1 MRLDIF
7 TLFPEMFPAVLGHSI
22 VGRARRRGHLQLCVH
37 QLRDFSPDPRGRVDG
52 SIRELGGERLTPQ
65 QCLDYVTEL
74 AGEQFDAMVEAGEA
88 DLAKTIAGVR
98 CRLNLFRQQGN
109 WSAAIRLLN
118 EHVPDL
124 SELGLPK
131 VVGEFPG
138 YSQGLVLITGET
150 GSGKSTT
157 LAAVLN
163 EINQTQ
169 SKHILTLEDP
179 VEYVYTPARC
189 VINQREVGKDT
200 RSFAAGLR
208 AALREDP
215 DVILVGEMR
224 DLETIETALT
234 AAETGHLVFGT
245 VHTNSAADSIDR
257 VVDVFPAER
266 QQQIRLQLSMT
277 LKAVLSQQL
286 LPRASGKGRVLACE
300 VMKTDG
306 AIRNLIREGK
316 TPQII
321 NSIQTTGSIGNI
333 LMERA
338 LLNLLNA
345 GTITRE
351 TYEQALPGGTVQ
363 AKDMGMGG
371 AQGQNQRRVLNPGI
385 GQGFGL

>member
-1 MRLDIF
+1 M
-7 TLFPEMFPAVLGHSI
+7 TEEYVT
-22 VGRARRRGHLQLCVH
+22 RARAAGASDIHLVAGLT
-37 QLRDFSPDPRGRVDG
+37 PRCRVDG
-52 SIRELGGERLTPQ
+52 AIRPLGEEVLTPL
-65 QCLDYVTEL
+65 QCEELVQEL
-74 AGEQFDAMVEAGEA
+74 AGGELATLRVVGEA
-88 DLAKTIAGVR
+88 DLALTIAGVR
-98 CRLNLFRQQGN
+98 CRLNLFRQQGG

-118 EHVPDL
+118 EHIPDL

-131 VVGEFPG
+131 VVSDFPA

-157 LAAVLN
+157 LAAILN
-163 EINQTQ
+163 RINRQEA
-169 SKHILTLEDP
+169 KHILTLEDP
-179 VEYVYTPARC
+179 IEYIYTPDRC

-200 RSFAAGLR
+200 QSFAAGLR

-257 VVDVFPAER
+257 MVDVFPAQR

-286 LPRASGKGRVLACE
+286 LPRAGGGRVLACE
-300 VMKTDG
+300 VMKVDG

-316 TPQII
+316 TPQIA
-321 NSIQTTGSIGNI
+321 NTIQTTGAAGNI
-333 LMERA
+333 LMDRCLQNLRTAGVISEETFRA
-338 LLNLLNA
+338 ALRDQSQAAAPANGA
-345 GTITRE
+345 RGT
-351 TYEQALPGGTVQ
+351 
-363 AKDMGMGG
+363 
-371 AQGQNQRRVLNPGI
+371 
-385 GQGFGL
+385 GLKRPL

>member
-1 MRLDIF
+1 M
-7 TLFPEMFPAVLGHSI
+7 
-22 VGRARRRGHLQLCVH
+22 LCV
-37 QLRDFSPDPRGRVDG
+37 QDFVSKALSDRASDIHLVCGLTPRYRVDG
-52 SIRELGGERLTPQ
+52 SIREMGGAPLTAE
-65 QCLDYVTEL
+65 QCAAIAREL
-74 AGEQFDAMVEAGEA
+74 AGADFPQAEEVGEA
-88 DLAKTIAGVR
+88 DLAKTISGVR

-118 EHVPDL
+118 SHIPNL

-131 VVGEFPG
+131 VAAEFPKF
-138 YSQGLVLITGET
+138 SQGLVLITGET

-157 LAAVLN
+157 LAAILN
-163 EINQTQ
+163 QINTTQ

-179 VEYVYTPARC
+179 IEYVYTPDKC
-189 VINQREVGKDT
+189 VINQREIGRDT

-257 VVDVFPAER
+257 IVDVFPAQR
-266 QQQIRLQLSMT
+266 QQQIRLQLSMS

-286 LPRASGKGRVLACE
+286 LPKVGGGRVLACE

-316 TPQII
+316 TPQIV
-321 NSIQTTGSIGNI
+321 NCIQTTGNLGNI
-333 LMERA
+333 LMDRA
-338 LLNLLNA
+338 LQDLRTSGA
-345 GTITRE
+345 ISQS
-351 TYEQALPGGTVQ
+351 TYESALRDPQGSKPPAGRPPEPGRP
-363 AKDMGMGG
+363 APFK
-371 AQGQNQRRVLNPGI
+371 R
-385 GQGFGL
+385 GLI

>member
-1 MRLDIF
+1 M
-7 TLFPEMFPAVLGHSI
+7 TEEYVT
-22 VGRARRRGHLQLCVH
+22 RARAAGASDIHLVAGLT
-37 QLRDFSPDPRGRVDG
+37 PRCRVDG
-52 SIRELGGERLTPQ
+52 AIRPLGEEILTPL
-65 QCLDYVTEL
+65 QCEELVQEL
-74 AGEQFDAMVEAGEA
+74 AGGELATLRVVGEA
-88 DLAKTIAGVR
+88 DLALTIAGVR
-98 CRLNLFRQQGN
+98 CRLNLFRQQGG

-118 EHVPDL
+118 EHIPDL

-131 VVGEFPG
+131 VVSDFPA

-157 LAAVLN
+157 LAAILN
-163 EINQTQ
+163 RINRQEA
-169 SKHILTLEDP
+169 KHILTLEDP
-179 VEYVYTPARC
+179 IEYVYTPDRC

-200 RSFAAGLR
+200 QSFAAGLR

-257 VVDVFPAER
+257 MVDVFPAQR

-286 LPRASGKGRVLACE
+286 LPRAGGGRVLACE
-300 VMKTDG
+300 VMKVDG

-316 TPQII
+316 TPQIA
-321 NSIQTTGSIGNI
+321 NAIQTTGAAGNI
-333 LMERA
+333 LMDRCLQNLRTAGVISEETFRA
-338 LLNLLNA
+338 ALRDQSQAAAPANGA
-345 GTITRE
+345 RGT
-351 TYEQALPGGTVQ
+351 
-363 AKDMGMGG
+363 
-371 AQGQNQRRVLNPGI
+371 
-385 GQGFGL
+385 GLKRPL

>member
-1 MRLDIF
+1 MTVDELV
-7 TLFPEMFPAVLGHSI
+7 A
-22 VGRARRRGHLQLCVH
+22 RAQRDGASDVHLVQGLA
-37 QLRDFSPDPRGRVDG
+37 PRYRVDG
-52 SIRELGGERLTPQ
+52 EIREMGGEALTER
-65 QCLDYVTEL
+65 QCEDFARAL
-74 AGEQFDAMVEAGEA
+74 AGAEFDRAQTVGEA
-88 DLAKTIAGVR
+88 DLALTIAGVR
-98 CRLNLFRQQGN
+98 CRLNIFRQQKA
-109 WSAAIRLLN
+109 WSAAIRLLKDHIPN
-118 EHVPDL
+118 L
-124 SELGLPK
+124 NELGLPK
-131 VVGEFPG
+131 VVSEFPG

-157 LAAVLN
+157 LAAVLDQINKN
-163 EINQTQ
+163 EC
-169 SKHILTLEDP
+169 KHILTLEDP
-179 VEYVYTPARC
+179 IEYVYTPDRC
-189 VINQREVGKDT
+189 VINQREVGRDT
-200 RSFAAGLR
+200 QSFAAGLR

-257 VVDVFPAER
+257 IVDVFPAAR

-286 LPRASGKGRVLACE
+286 LPKVGGGRVLACE

-316 TPQII
+316 TPQIV

-338 LLNLLNA
+338 LQNLLNA

-363 AKDMGMGG
+363 AKDMGMNAGP
-371 AQGQNQRRVLNPGI
+371 GQNQRR
-385 GQGFGL
+385 GFGAGLGL

>member
-1 MRLDIF
+1 M
-7 TLFPEMFPAVLGHSI
+7 TEEYVT
-22 VGRARRRGHLQLCVH
+22 RARAAGASDIHLVAGLT
-37 QLRDFSPDPRGRVDG
+37 PRCRVDG
-52 SIRELGGERLTPQ
+52 AIRPLGEEVLTPL
-65 QCLDYVTEL
+65 QCEELVQEL
-74 AGEQFDAMVEAGEA
+74 AGGELATLRVVGEA
-88 DLAKTIAGVR
+88 DLALTIAGVR
-98 CRLNLFRQQGN
+98 CRLNLFRQQGG

-118 EHVPDL
+118 EHIPDL

-131 VVGEFPG
+131 VVSDFPA

-157 LAAVLN
+157 LAAILN
-163 EINQTQ
+163 QINRQEA
-169 SKHILTLEDP
+169 KHILTLEDP
-179 VEYVYTPARC
+179 IEYIYTPDRC

-200 RSFAAGLR
+200 QSFAAGLR

-257 VVDVFPAER
+257 MVDVFPAQR

-286 LPRASGKGRVLACE
+286 LPRAGGGRVLACE
-300 VMKTDG
+300 VMKVDG

-316 TPQII
+316 TPQIA
-321 NSIQTTGSIGNI
+321 NTIQTTGAAGNI
-333 LMERA
+333 LMDRCLQNLRTAGVISEETFRA
-338 LLNLLNA
+338 ALRDQSQAAAPANGA
-345 GTITRE
+345 RGT
-351 TYEQALPGGTVQ
+351 
-363 AKDMGMGG
+363 
-371 AQGQNQRRVLNPGI
+371 
-385 GQGFGL
+385 GLKRPL

>member
-1 MRLDIF
+1 LTVVDYV
-7 TLFPEMFPAVLGHSI
+7 EKA
-22 VGRARRRGHLQLCVH
+22 
-37 QLRDFSPDPRGRVDG
+37 LRDKASDIHLVCGLTPRYRVDG
-52 SIRELGGERLTPQ
+52 EIQEMGETPLTAED
-65 QCLDYVTEL
+65 CVAVAHEL
-74 AGEQFDAMVEAGEA
+74 AGEEYDQAEQVGEA
-88 DLAKTIAGVR
+88 DLALTIAGVR
-98 CRLNLFRQQGN
+98 CRINLFRQQAA

-118 EHVPDL
+118 EHIPDL
-124 SELGLPK
+124 KELGLPP
-131 VVGEFPG
+131 VVEEFPY

-163 EINQTQ
+163 QINQNEA
-169 SKHILTLEDP
+169 KHILTLEDP
-179 VEYVYTPARC
+179 IEYVYTPKRC
-189 VINQREVGKDT
+189 VINQREIGRDT
-200 RSFAAGLR
+200 GSFAAGLR

-257 VVDVFPAER
+257 IVDVFPAER

-286 LPRASGKGRVLACE
+286 LPKVGGGRVLACE

-316 TPQII
+316 TPQIA
-321 NSIQTTGSIGNI
+321 NTIQTTGALGNI
-333 LMERA
+333 LMDKA
-338 LLNLLNA
+338 LQNLFGVGA
-345 GTITRE
+345 ISRE
-351 TYEQALPGGTVQ
+351 TFEGALRDPSQAGKLDAGR
-363 AKDMGMGG
+363 AW
-371 AQGQNQRRVLNPGI
+371 GQPRRG
-385 GQGFGL
+385 

>member
-1 MRLDIF
+1 MTVDELI
-7 TLFPEMFPAVLGHSI
+7 EKA
-22 VGRARRRGHLQLCVH
+22 
-37 QLRDFSPDPRGRVDG
+37 LRDKASDVHLVRGLTPRYRVDG
-52 SIRELGGERLTPQ
+52 EIREMDERILTAQ
-65 QCLDYVTEL
+65 QCEDFAREL
-74 AGEQFDAMVEAGEA
+74 AGAEYAKARVVGEA
-88 DLAKTIAGVR
+88 DLALFISGTR
-98 CRLNLFRQQGN
+98 CRLNLFQQQGA

-118 EHVPDL
+118 EHIPDFH
-124 SELGLPK
+124 ELGLPAAAA
-131 VVGEFPG
+131 EFPT

-157 LAAVLN
+157 LAAILDQINRN
-163 EINQTQ
+163 E

-179 VEYVYTPARC
+179 IEYVYKPKRC

-200 RSFAAGLR
+200 QSFAAGLR

-257 VVDVFPAER
+257 IVDVFPAQR
-266 QQQIRLQLSMT
+266 QQQIRLQLSMS

-286 LPRASGKGRVLACE
+286 LPKVGGGRVLACE

-316 TPQII
+316 TPQIV
-321 NSIQTTGSIGNI
+321 NAIQTTGAIGNI
-333 LMERA
+333 LMDRC
-338 LLNLLNA
+338 LQNLRSA
-345 GTITRE
+345 GTITEE
-351 TYEQALPGGTVQ
+351 TYRAALRDQSQPDKGAAPPVNAMRGPGF
-363 AKDMGMGG
+363 K
-371 AQGQNQRRVLNPGI
+371 RPL
-385 GQGFGL
+385 

>member
-1 MRLDIF
+1 M
-7 TLFPEMFPAVLGHSI
+7 TEEYVT
-22 VGRARRRGHLQLCVH
+22 RARAAGASDIHLVAGLT
-37 QLRDFSPDPRGRVDG
+37 PRCRVDG
-52 SIRELGGERLTPQ
+52 AIRPLGEEILTPL
-65 QCLDYVTEL
+65 QCEELVQEL
-74 AGEQFDAMVEAGEA
+74 AGGELATLRVVGEA
-88 DLAKTIAGVR
+88 DLALTIAGVR
-98 CRLNLFRQQGN
+98 CRLNLFRQQGG

-118 EHVPDL
+118 EHIPDL

-131 VVGEFPG
+131 VVSDFPA

-157 LAAVLN
+157 LAAILN
-163 EINQTQ
+163 QINRQEA
-169 SKHILTLEDP
+169 KHILTLEDP
-179 VEYVYTPARC
+179 IEYIYTPDRC

-200 RSFAAGLR
+200 QSFAAGLR

-257 VVDVFPAER
+257 MVDVFPAQR

-286 LPRASGKGRVLACE
+286 LPKAGGGRVLACE
-300 VMKTDG
+300 VMKVDG

-316 TPQII
+316 TPQIA
-321 NSIQTTGSIGNI
+321 NAIQTTGAAGNI
-333 LMERA
+333 LMDRCLQNLRTAGVISEETFRA
-338 LLNLLNA
+338 ALRDQSQAAAPANGA
-345 GTITRE
+345 RGT
-351 TYEQALPGGTVQ
+351 
-363 AKDMGMGG
+363 
-371 AQGQNQRRVLNPGI
+371 
-385 GQGFGL
+385 GLKRPL

>member
-1 MRLDIF
+1 M
-7 TLFPEMFPAVLGHSI
+7 TEEYVT
-22 VGRARRRGHLQLCVH
+22 RARAAGASDIHLVAGLT
-37 QLRDFSPDPRGRVDG
+37 PRCRVDG
-52 SIRELGGERLTPQ
+52 AIRPLGEEILTPL
-65 QCLDYVTEL
+65 QCEELVQEL
-74 AGEQFDAMVEAGEA
+74 AGGELATLRVVGEA
-88 DLAKTIAGVR
+88 DLALTIAGVR
-98 CRLNLFRQQGN
+98 CRLNLFRQQGG

-118 EHVPDL
+118 EHIPDL

-131 VVGEFPG
+131 VVSDFPA

-157 LAAVLN
+157 LAAILN
-163 EINQTQ
+163 RINRQEA
-169 SKHILTLEDP
+169 KHILTLEDP
-179 VEYVYTPARC
+179 IEYIYTPDRC

-200 RSFAAGLR
+200 QSFAAGLR

-257 VVDVFPAER
+257 MVDVFPAQR

-286 LPRASGKGRVLACE
+286 LPKAGGGRVLACE
-300 VMKTDG
+300 VMKVDG

-316 TPQII
+316 TPQIA
-321 NSIQTTGSIGNI
+321 NAIQTTGAAGNI
-333 LMERA
+333 LMDRCLQNLRTAGVISEETFRA
-338 LLNLLNA
+338 ALRDQSQAAAPANGA
-345 GTITRE
+345 RGT
-351 TYEQALPGGTVQ
+351 
-363 AKDMGMGG
+363 
-371 AQGQNQRRVLNPGI
+371 
-385 GQGFGL
+385 GLKRPL